1 MKLTP
6 KQIRHINTEAEINN
20 RLIEAEPARRAY
32 TIIAR
37 QEALRLIIELA
48 NIKD

>member
-1 MKLTP
+1 MKLTL
-6 KQIRHINTEAEINN
+6 KQIQHINREAELNDRIIKS
-20 RLIEAEPARRAY
+20 RPTQGVY
-32 TIIAR
+32 SIIAR